1 MLYALLTTDRVL
13 AASARTFVETERS
26 VLIVAESAPQLDSLV
41 GTLLPHH
48 LLVDL
53 RHPAAGSVLTR
64 TWDERVHVHAVAD
77 QLRARTLLK
86 ALIAAST

>member
-13 AASARTFVETERS
+13 AASARTLLDVERI

-41 GTLLPHH
+41 GTLLPQH

-53 RHPAAGSVLTR
+53 RHPAAAGVLAR
-64 TWDERVHVHAVAD
+64 TWDERVRVHAVAD
-77 QLRARTLLK
+77 QLRARTLLQ